1 MNDIESGTVRPAPAP
16 PDSHHVLTSRR
27 STVYRLAQRTW
38 WLPWLFGVA
47 VVAVGTITA
56 VEIITG
62 PDEVLGEQRTAAR
75 TEHIVVYEVTG
86 TGTAPEIR
94 YVTDGNKGIE
104 TVVSAPLPWRAEL
117 VIEVGP
123 GTGVVQV
130 LAARA
135 NATSPVSCSLV
146 VDGKPLHSA
155 EVAAGSSSVACS
167 AVIEPGS

>member
-1 MNDIESGTVRPAPAP
+1 MKDIESGTVRPAPAP
-16 PDSHHVLTSRR
+16 PGSHHVRTPRR
-27 STVYRLAQRTW
+27 STAYRLAQRTW

-47 VVAVGTITA
+47 VVAVGAITA

-62 PDEVLGEQRTAAR
+62 ADDVLGDQKTAAR
-75 TEHIVVYEVTG
+75 TKHIVVYEVTG

-94 YVTDGNKGIE
+94 YVTDGIKGIE

-117 VIEVGP
+117 AIEIGP

-130 LAARA
+130 MAARA
-135 NATSPVSCSLV
+135 DPTSPISCSLL

-155 EVAAGSSSVACS
+155 EVAADSSSVACS